1 MTRLYPYAFLRTG
14 TLAAAGLALA
24 AVGTVALAA
33 PSASSAIAPRQAN
46 FKGMGRAM
54 KTLKDQS
61 AGGGGGTVDRAVAVA
76 AAKTIAV
83 NARTQKTMF
92 PAGSGPLS
100 GVKTDALPAVWGDRA
115 DFDAQ
120 MSRLAAEA
128 DRLMAAAQSGNASAL
143 NAQFRETGKVCAACH
158 RHFRADS

>member
-1 MTRLYPYAFLRTG
+1 MTRLSPSAFSPTF
-14 TLAAAGLALA
+14 TVAAAGLALA
-24 AVGTVALAA
+24 AAARVALPAPAA
-33 PSASSAIAPRQAN
+33 STAIAQRQAN
-46 FKGMGRAM
+46 FKEMGRAM

-61 AGGGGGTVDRAVAVA
+61 TGGTIDRSAAVA

-92 PAGSGPLS
+92 PAGSGPSS
-100 GVKTDALPAVWGDRA
+100 GVKTDALPAVWSDRA

-158 RHFRADS
+158 RQFRADS

>member
-1 MTRLYPYAFLRTG
+1 MTRLFASALFRTG

-24 AVGTVALAA
+24 AAGTVALAA
-33 PSASSAIAPRQAN
+33 PSASSAIAQRQAN
-46 FKGMGRAM
+46 FKEMGRAM

-61 AGGGGGTVDRAVAVA
+61 AGGTVDRAVAMA

-92 PAGSGPLS
+92 PAGSGASS
-100 GVKTDALPAVWGDRA
+100 GTKTDALPAVWSDRA
-115 DFDAQ
+115 GFDAQ
-120 MSRLAAEA
+120 MTRLAAEA
-128 DRLMAAAQSGNASAL
+128 DKLMTAAQSGNASAL

-158 RHFRADS
+158 RQFRADS